1 MNIDTNALLSTK
13 SDIENQKKKFV
24 SAANE
29 ITRLLNQEL
38 SKVWV
43 DESSTKLNEKYNSEG
58 KMRID
63 EVNKILTE
71 FIDGIQTAVDEFED
85 TVNRISNSI

>member
-13 SDIENQKKKFV
+13 SDIENQQKKFV

-38 SKVWV
+38 SKVWI
-43 DESSTKLNEKYNSEG
+43 DEAGTKLNEKYNSEG

-85 TVNRISNSI
+85 TVNRMSNSI

>member
-38 SKVWV
+38 IKVWV
-43 DESSTKLNEKYNSEG
+43 DEASTKLNEKYNSEG

-85 TVNRISNSI
+85 TVNRMSNSI

>member
-43 DESSTKLNEKYNSEG
+43 DEASTKLNEKYNSEG

-85 TVNRISNSI
+85 TVNRMSNSI

>member
-43 DESSTKLNEKYNSEG
+43 DEASTKLNEIYNSEG

-85 TVNRISNSI
+85 TVNRMSNSI

>member
-13 SDIENQKKKFV
+13 SDIENQQKKFV

-38 SKVWV
+38 SKVWI
-43 DESSTKLNEKYNSEG
+43 DEASTKLNEKYNSEG

-85 TVNRISNSI
+85 TVNRMSNSI